1 MVRNNLHGGAFYCLY
16 LATALYC
23 HHLSLLDIY
32 HRCRYHYRNAHC
44 HLSDASN
51 RNRPVGD
58 ILQNDQGR
66 RLLWKKISKNL
77 PDVESDT
84 GFVMLFV
91 DWALGIIMIYAILFG
106 TGKFIFGD
114 TLQGALYLG
123 AGVIAGS
130 LIFADLNRR
139 GWNNLN

>member
-1 MVRNNLHGGAFYCLY
+1 V
-16 LATALYC
+16 
-23 HHLSLLDIY
+23 
-32 HRCRYHYRNAHC
+32 
-44 HLSDASN
+44 
-51 RNRPVGD
+51 
-58 ILQNDQGR
+58 
-66 RLLWKKISKNL
+66 LWKKVSINL
-77 PDVESDT
+77 PDVAADS

-114 TLQGALYLG
+114 ILQGSLFVG